1 MAFKQK
7 GFPMMNTSAL
17 KHGKLK
23 DFQSGKKGHNPDKMS
38 AKHEDWHL
46 KQSGEGKPFKMK
58 DSPMKRNFGI
68 GADSPMK
75 ETTTQTL
82 QGMSFN
88 PYAHQTLRADDI
100 PSFRDMVSLEQQ
112 QAARKAW
119 KEKRAGKKEDEYNK
133 RMEEERPERER
144 QLKADEGELY
154 SELAGIEERERKKEE
169 ERLANEPI
177 DYGALEIPEEEFPEG
192 PSEQYL
198 ANNPS

>member
-1 MAFKQK
+1 MA
-7 GFPMMNTSAL
+7 N
-17 KHGKLK
+17 
-23 DFQSGKKGHNPDKMS
+23 
-38 AKHEDWHL
+38 
-46 KQSGEGKPFKMK
+46 KPFKMK
-58 DSPMKRNFGI
+58 GSPMKRNFGI

-75 ETTTQTL
+75 ETTSQTL
-82 QGMSFN
+82 QGMDFQ
-88 PYAHQTLRADDI
+88 PYAHKALSADDI

-119 KEKRAGKKEDEYNK
+119 KAKRFDKKKDEYNK

-154 SELAGIEERERKKEE
+154 SELAGTEERARKKEE

-177 DYGALEIPEEEFPEG
+177 DYDAIGGFEEEEFPEG

>member
-7 GFPMMNTSAL
+7 GFPTINTSAL

-58 DSPMKRNFGI
+58 SSPMKRNFGV

-82 QGMSFN
+82 QGMSFQ
-88 PYAHQTLRADDI
+88 PYAHQTLRAEDI

-119 KEKRAGKKEDEYNK
+119 KAKRAEKRAKKREAKEWEKKKEAGAHTLTQEDLDYQRSETGPEPVVDEVTIK
-133 RMEEERPERER
+133 DPEVNVV
-144 QLKADEGELY
+144 G
-154 SELAGIEERERKKEE
+154 S
-169 ERLANEPI
+169 
-177 DYGALEIPEEEFPEG
+177 
-192 PSEQYL
+192 
-198 ANNPS
+198 NPKSYIY

>member
-1 MAFKQK
+1 MPYKSKPGARKYGDNPLPQK
-7 GFPMMNTSAL
+7 S
-17 KHGKLK
+17 
-23 DFQSGKKGHNPDKMS
+23 SG
-38 AKHEDWHL
+38 
-46 KQSGEGKPFKMK
+46 FKMK
-58 DSPMKRNFGI
+58 GSPFQRNFGI

-75 ETTTQTL
+75 QTTSSTL
-82 QGMSFN
+82 KGMNFN
-88 PYAHQTLRADDI
+88 PYAHKELNASNI

-119 KEKRAGKKEDEYNK
+119 KDKRFKKKKDEYNK

-177 DYGALEIPEEEFPEG
+177 DYDALEVPEEEFPEG